1 MKKILNIART
11 FAAMLFVLIAGGAV
25 FMIATGRM
33 KVERLPELLGPEP
46 GEVKEGE
53 KQAEPLT
60 PAESEEIAR
69 KNLMLNEELRQRR
82 RDFPMEVSR
91 YATHLEMLK
100 GEVDDRM
107 AELEKERAAFASEK
121 QRLEE
126 FKKTFEEKV
135 RDKGFKKSLE
145 ILQKMDAAAA
155 AATIRNW
162 DDEEILR
169 YFQQMKASVL
179 TEIITE
185 LNKYPARA
193 TEGQRGAELLNKLDE
208 FTFHQGTGTVSN

>member
-11 FAAMLFVLIAGGAV
+11 FAAVLFVLIAVGGG
-25 FMIATGRM
+25 FMIATGKI
-33 KVERLPELLGPEP
+33 KVERLPELLKPEP
-46 GEVKEGE
+46 EELKEEE
-53 KQAEPLT
+53 KQVELPT
-60 PAESEEIAR
+60 PAESEEITR
-69 KNLMLNEELRQRR
+69 KNMRLNEELQQRR

-100 GEVDDRM
+100 SEVDDRM
-107 AELEKERAAFASEK
+107 AELEKEQAAFASEK
-121 QRLEE
+121 QNFEE

-135 RDKGFKKSLE
+135 RDKGFKKNLE

-169 YFQQMKASVL
+169 YFQQMKSSVL

-208 FTFHQGTGTVSN
+208 FEPDHGTGTVGN